1 MTYYKYQPR
10 DPQIQVN
17 WAEAA
22 QNVTNILKEEQ
33 RVRTEKKSAIDEAT
47 RNFQDQLNTQPQGQS
62 TSIREWGLK
71 FGESAQKQLLMQE
84 QLLKS
89 GMLKPSD
96 YTVMRQNLTDGTD
109 QAFGLM
115 QKYQDVFAGKMERM
129 KSQDITMSS
138 QKLEQWAMANA
149 EGFANFNN
157 SELVINPETG
167 KVSAAMMRMNSETGL
182 RELTQDPN
190 QFVAVS
196 SLQGQI
202 LQEYDEFDS
211 NEAANKFVEETGAWT
226 MLERIVG
233 SRTQAGQVLSKI
245 DPFNKTLSEEDRK
258 LLGIDEAQGEAIN
271 YYLEA
276 ENAMIT
282 GLFANPYNVTSMLT
296 ENVVMS
302 PNGKVYDFT
311 YDETEAKND
320 ASLILMRR
328 DGNGGMTP
336 VFDTSIN
343 PHAKEQQ
350 DEVRAYMRNSIR
362 NKVSRDQKSQTVND
376 WQRSTPPTASSIK
389 TKKEDEAN
397 MNYLGA
403 MSKLFSG
410 TTAEVNEAINT
421 LRSANTDIK
430 DIDRNG
436 DDIIVSFNSARG
448 NETISFRGDD
458 DTQLTEAAWI
468 KANTNFFRKKTMDNI
483 GDYLK
488 GWEDK
493 NFAPES
499 VGFGGSDVKSKES
512 AELAFNRK
520 IDTILNVKTFDVT
533 DSEGNYDDDVVKDNV
548 KNALQSIPGG
558 HQYTVTD
565 FSFGEGITIENGN
578 FSYEIDLSDKD
589 KAPGNITRALKDLK
603 IQILKN
609 ATMGEDNQEAYMFF
623 LQDEQKESITRGK
636 SSRRETQ
643 TKVKEGGLGDAG
655 AGWNPGVTK

>member
-33 RVRTEKKSAIDEAT
+33 RVRTEKKAAIDEAT
-47 RNFQDQLNTQPQGQS
+47 RNFQDQLNNQPQGES

-71 FGESAQKQLLMQE
+71 FGEAAQKQMLMQE

-167 KVSAAMMRMNSETGL
+167 KVSAAMMRKNSKGL
-182 RELTQDPN
+182 RELTKDPN

-211 NEAANKFVEETGAWT
+211 NAAANTFVEETGAWT
-226 MLERIVG
+226 MLEKIVG

-282 GLFANPYNVTSMLT
+282 GLFANPYNVTSILT

-302 PNGKVYDFT
+302 PDGKAYDYT
-311 YDETEAKND
+311 YDETEARND

-350 DEVRAYMRNSIR
+350 EEVRAYMRNSIR
-362 NKVSRDQKSQTVND
+362 NKVSRDQKSTSVND
-376 WQRSTPPTASSIK
+376 WQRATPPTASSIK
-389 TKKEDEAN
+389 ETKDDESN

-421 LRSANTDIK
+421 LRSANNDIK

-436 DDIIVSFNSARG
+436 DDIIISFNGGRG
-448 NETISFRGDD
+448 NETIRFRGDD
-458 DTQLTEAAWI
+458 ETQLTEADWI
-468 KANTNFFRKKTMDNI
+468 EANTNFFRKNKMDNI

-493 NFAPES
+493 EFASES
-499 VGFGGSDVKSKES
+499 VGFGGSDVKSKETD
-512 AELAFNRK
+512 EFAFNRK
-520 IDTILNVKTFDVT
+520 LDTILNVKTFDVT
-533 DSEGNYDDDVVKDNV
+533 DSEGNYDDDVVLDNV
-548 KNALQSIPGG
+548 RNALQSIPGG
-558 HQYTVTD
+558 HQYKVTD
-565 FSFGEGITIENGN
+565 FYVGEGITIKNGN
-578 FSYEIDLSDKD
+578 FKYEIDLSDKD
-589 KAPGNITRALKDLK
+589 TAPGNITKALKDLK

-623 LQDEQKESITRGK
+623 LQDERKESITRGK
-636 SSRRETQ
+636 SSRRKIKNTQ
-643 TKVKEGGLGDAG
+643 TEAKEGGLGDAG
-655 AGWNPGVTK
+655 AGWNE